1 MNPELKRSD
10 DRGEVLATTEQSAEP
25 ATSPETVQH
34 QPADNAGQLTDNTG
48 QLTDNTG
55 QLTDNSGQLTDNS
68 GQLTDDS
75 GRSPTES
82 HQAVGESDHAVG
94 RSEGLAAPRAATQP
108 ATGLEPGQAADRDRD
123 AADAQAIELAADQTD
138 GALLADAGL
147 RAGWQ
152 RIQVGFVDD
161 PREAVADAADL
172 VEHAAQAF
180 VGALQ
185 QRQRRLRDIW
195 NGDGRPDGAAEPI
208 TDTEQLRLVMQ
219 RYRSLFDQLCRP

>member
-1 MNPELKRSD
+1 MSPELNRSD
-10 DRGEVLATTEQSAEP
+10 NRGEELATTEQSAEP
-25 ATSPETVQH
+25 AAGQKTVRH
-34 QPADNAGQLTDNTG
+34 QP
-48 QLTDNTG
+48 
-55 QLTDNSGQLTDNS
+55 
-68 GQLTDDS
+68 
-75 GRSPTES
+75 
-82 HQAVGESDHAVG
+82 
-94 RSEGLAAPRAATQP
+94 PRAATEP
-108 ATGLEPGQAADRDRD
+108 ATGQEIGQAADRERD
-123 AADAQAIELAADQTD
+123 AADAQAMEPAADQTD

-180 VGALQ
+180 AGALQ
-185 QRQRRLRDIW
+185 QRQLRLRGIW
-195 NGDGRPDGAAEPI
+195 DGDGRPDGAAEPI

>member
-1 MNPELKRSD
+1 MSPELIRSD
-10 DRGEVLATTEQSAEP
+10 DHGEELATTEQSAEP
-25 ATSPETVQH
+25 ATGP
-34 QPADNAGQLTDNTG
+34 
-48 QLTDNTG
+48 
-55 QLTDNSGQLTDNS
+55 
-68 GQLTDDS
+68 
-75 GRSPTES
+75 
-82 HQAVGESDHAVG
+82 
-94 RSEGLAAPRAATQP
+94 
-108 ATGLEPGQAADRDRD
+108 EPGQAADRERD
-123 AADAQAIELAADQTD
+123 AAATAAIEPAADQTD

-185 QRQRRLRDIW
+185 HRQRRLRGVW
-195 NGDGRPDGAAEPI
+195 NGDGRPDGAAAPI

>member
-1 MNPELKRSD
+1 MNPELNRSD
-10 DRGEVLATTEQSAEP
+10 DRGEELATTEQSAEP
-25 ATSPETVQH
+25 AASPETVQH
-34 QPADNAGQLTDNTG
+34 QPADDT
-48 QLTDNTG
+48 
-55 QLTDNSGQLTDNS
+55 

-75 GRSPTES
+75 GRSPAES
-82 HQAVGESDHAVG
+82 HQA
-94 RSEGLAAPRAATQP
+94 
-108 ATGLEPGQAADRDRD
+108 ADRERD

-172 VEHAAQAF
+172 VEHTAQAF

-185 QRQRRLRDIW
+185 QRQRRLRGIW
-195 NGDGRPDGAAEPI
+195 DGDRRPDGAPEQM

>member
-1 MNPELKRSD
+1 MSPELNRSD
-10 DRGEVLATTEQSAEP
+10 DRGEGLATAEQSAEP

-34 QPADNAGQLTDNTG
+34 QPADD
-48 QLTDNTG
+48 
-55 QLTDNSGQLTDNS
+55 S

-75 GRSPTES
+75 SRSPAES
-82 HQAVGESDHAVG
+82 HQAVDGSDHAAG
-94 RSEGLAAPRAATQP
+94 QSKALAAPRAATEP
-108 ATGLEPGQAADRDRD
+108 ATGPEPGQAADRERD
-123 AADAQAIELAADQTD
+123 AGDAQAIEPAADQTD

-147 RAGWQ
+147 RVGWQ
-152 RIQVGFVDD
+152 RIQIGFVDD
-161 PREAVADAADL
+161 PREAVEDAADL

-185 QRQRRLRDIW
+185 QRQRRLRGIW
-195 NGDGRPDGAAEPI
+195 NGDGRPEGTAEPV

>member
-1 MNPELKRSD
+1 MSPELNRSD
-10 DRGEVLATTEQSAEP
+10 NRGEELATTEQSAEP
-25 ATSPETVQH
+25 ATSPEAVQH
-34 QPADNAGQLTDNTG
+34 HPA
-48 QLTDNTG
+48 
-55 QLTDNSGQLTDNS
+55 SG
-68 GQLTDDS
+68 
-75 GRSPTES
+75 P
-82 HQAVGESDHAVG
+82 
-94 RSEGLAAPRAATQP
+94 
-108 ATGLEPGQAADRDRD
+108 EPGQAADRERD
-123 AADAQAIELAADQTD
+123 AASAQAIELAADQTD

-185 QRQRRLRDIW
+185 QRQRRLRGIW
-195 NGDGRPDGAAEPI
+195 NGDGPPDGAAEPI

-219 RYRSLFDQLCRP
+219 RYRSLFDQLCRS